1 LINQKNIQEFCVSTQ
16 PGTLFVIATPLG
28 NLDDIS
34 ARAQETLG
42 RVDLVA
48 AEDTRRAGQLLTR
61 LGVHKHLVSLHE
73 HNEAERV
80 GEIVD
85 DLMSGRDVALISDAG
100 TPLVS
105 DPGFRLLAELRRRDL
120 PVSPIPGPCAAIA
133 ALSVAGLPTDRF
145 TFEGFLPARGGA
157 RRRRLADLAHRDE
170 TLIFYESVHRIRD
183 VLEDIEQV
191 LGIDRQITVARE
203 LTKLHETIYRGP
215 VGDVRELLADDPGGD
230 KGEFTIVL
238 GGDPEPPDVDNA
250 ELERVLEILLEE
262 VTAKQAASL
271 AAEITGASRKQAYR
285 LANEL
290 RDRLAPEVDED
301 ADEGTRS

>member
-1 LINQKNIQEFCVSTQ
+1 MSNH
-16 PGTLFVIATPLG
+16 PGTLFVIATPIG

-34 ARAQETLG
+34 ARARETLD

-48 AEDTRRAGQLLTR
+48 AEDTRRAGILLTR
-61 LGVHKHLVSLHE
+61 IGVHKHLVSLHE

-80 GEIVD
+80 AELVD
-85 DLMSGRDVALISDAG
+85 DLLSGRDIALISDAG

-120 PVSPIPGPCAAIA
+120 PVSPVPGPCAAIA

-145 TFEGFLPARGGA
+145 TFEGFLPAKGGA
-157 RRRRLADLAHRDE
+157 RRRRLADLVHRTE
-170 TLIFYESVHRIRD
+170 TLILYESVHRIRD

-191 LGIDRQITVARE
+191 LGADRQITVARE

-215 VGDVRELLADDPGGD
+215 VEDVRKMVEQDPGGG
-230 KGEFTIVL
+230 KGEFTIVV

-250 ELERVLEILLEE
+250 NLERVLEILLADLS
-262 VTAKQAASL
+262 AKQAANL
-271 AAEITGASRKQAYR
+271 AAEITGAGRKQAYR

-290 RDRLAPEVDED
+290 RDRLDPDRVDVGGED
-301 ADEGTRS
+301 PVT